1 MFQTQQNIFDLLIA
15 MTVACEFWSPK
26 KAKKPRADVDQKK
39 EVEKVPAPLPEN
51 CENREKLPKPTQYE
65 KMLNLFNTR
74 ILDFQEKDALVFP
87 GRYVIH
93 VEKVSPLEISRQF
106 VEPHYSLD
114 GQCAPSARSVL
125 RNLFGAQSLSSLLLL
140 ITPTA
145 MEHKAEVV
153 VHGFELDSM
162 EHLGATIMDDA
173 EWEQI
178 EQKHVANSFEV
189 VFSSGYIAL
198 EDVSEPT
205 AMLETIS
212 DIKLQAP
219 NKIQTVVYGET
230 PLSLYYRRV
239 LPRVEDVDE
248 GRENYEK
255 EPSEISN
262 AITQVISESEDDKLT
277 VHSTQTFDVMPVKGH
292 AQSKI
297 SATLRMASRVSK
309 QKQKFNKHP
318 INKKH
323 GVLQEALWPPL
334 DCSRILDMRQIN
346 TIRKDFA
353 IQLYSQQM
361 QNRERKWNSCF
372 SQTSKRRNIY
382 VKCEPK

>member
-1 MFQTQQNIFDLLIA
+1 

-26 KAKKPRADVDQKK
+26 KPKKARAEVEQKE

-51 CENREKLPKPTQYE
+51 CEKREKLPKPTQYE
-65 KMLNLFNTR
+65 RMINLFNTR
-74 ILDFQEKDALVFP
+74 VLNFDEKDALVFP

-93 VEKVSPLEISRQF
+93 VEKISPLEIARQF

-114 GQCAPSARSVL
+114 GVSPPSARSVL
-125 RNLFGAQSLSSLLLL
+125 RNLFGAKSISSLLVL

-145 MEHKAEVV
+145 MENKAEVV

-189 VFSSGYIAL
+189 VFSSRYIAL
-198 EDVSEPT
+198 EDVSEPS
-205 AMLETIS
+205 AMLENIS
-212 DIKLQAP
+212 EIKLQAP
-219 NKIQTVVYGET
+219 NKIQSLVYGET

-239 LPRVEDVDE
+239 LPSVEDVDE
-248 GRENYEK
+248 GRENNEK

-262 AITQVISESEDDKLT
+262 ANTQIVPESEEDKLT
-277 VHSTQTFDVMPVKGH
+277 LHSTQTFDVMPLKGH
-292 AQSKI
+292 SQAKI

-318 INKKH
+318 INKKP

-353 IQLYSQQM
+353 MQLYSQQM

>member
-1 MFQTQQNIFDLLIA
+1 

-26 KAKKPRADVDQKK
+26 KPKKARAEVEQKE

-51 CENREKLPKPTQYE
+51 CEKREKLPKPTQYE
-65 KMLNLFNTR
+65 RMINLFNTR
-74 ILDFQEKDALVFP
+74 VLNFDEKDALVFP

-93 VEKVSPLEISRQF
+93 VEKISPLEITRQF

-114 GQCAPSARSVL
+114 GHTPPSARSVL
-125 RNLFGAQSLSSLLLL
+125 RNLFGAKSISSLLVL

-145 MEHKAEVV
+145 MEHKDEVM

-189 VFSSGYIAL
+189 VFSSRYIAL
-198 EDVSEPT
+198 EDVSEPS
-205 AMLETIS
+205 AMLENIS
-212 DIKLQAP
+212 EIKLQAP
-219 NKIQTVVYGET
+219 NKIQSLVYGET

-239 LPRVEDVDE
+239 LPSVEDVDE
-248 GRENYEK
+248 GRENNEK
-255 EPSEISN
+255 EPSELSN
-262 AITQVISESEDDKLT
+262 ANTQIVPESEEDKLT
-277 VHSTQTFDVMPVKGH
+277 LHSTQTFDVMPLKGH
-292 AQSKI
+292 SQAKI

-318 INKKH
+318 INKKP

-353 IQLYSQQM
+353 MQLYSQQM

>member
-1 MFQTQQNIFDLLIA
+1 

-26 KAKKPRADVDQKK
+26 KAKKARADADSK
-39 EVEKVPAPLPEN
+39 EAEKVPAPLPEN

-65 KMLNLFNTR
+65 QMLNLFNTR
-74 ILDFQEKDALVFP
+74 ILDFQEKDALIFP

-93 VEKVSPLEISRQF
+93 VEKVSPLEILREF
-106 VEPHYSLD
+106 VEPQFSLD
-114 GQCAPSARSVL
+114 GQCPPTAGSIL
-125 RNLFGAQSLSSLLLL
+125 RNLFGPQSLGSLLLL

-162 EHLGATIMDDA
+162 EHLGATIMDDG

-178 EQKHVANSFEV
+178 EQKHVANTFKV

-205 AMLETIS
+205 SILDTIS
-212 DIKLQAP
+212 DIKQQALK
-219 NKIQTVVYGET
+219 KIQNVAYGET

-239 LPRVEDVDE
+239 IPSEKDVNE
-248 GRENYEK
+248 GNDNYKK
-255 EPSEISN
+255 ERSEISKVD
-262 AITQVISESEDDKLT
+262 TRTISESEDDKLT
-277 VHSTQTFDVMPVKGH
+277 QHSTQTFDVLPVKGQG
-292 AQSKI
+292 QSKL

-309 QKQKFNKHP
+309 QKRKFDKYPN
-318 INKKH
+318 NKKL

-334 DCSRILDMRQIN
+334 DCSRILDMREIN
-346 TIRKDFA
+346 NIRKDFA

>member
-26 KAKKPRADVDQKK
+26 KARKARADADNK
-39 EVEKVPAPLPEN
+39 EVEKVPAPIPEN

-65 KMLNLFNTR
+65 QMLNLFNTR
-74 ILDFQEKDALVFP
+74 ILDFQEKDALIFP

-93 VEKVSPLEISRQF
+93 VDKVSPLEILREF
-106 VEPHYSLD
+106 VEPQFSLD
-114 GQCAPSARSVL
+114 GQCAPAAGSIL
-125 RNLFGAQSLSSLLLL
+125 RNLFGSQSLGSLLLL

-162 EHLGATIMDDA
+162 MHLGATIMDDG

-178 EQKHVANSFEV
+178 EQKHVASTFEV

-205 AMLETIS
+205 SILDTIS
-212 DIKLQAP
+212 DIKQQALK
-219 NKIQTVVYGET
+219 KIQTVAYGKT

-239 LPRVEDVDE
+239 IPNEKDVAEWND
-248 GRENYEK
+248 NYEK

-262 AITQVISESEDDKLT
+262 ANTRTVSESEDDKLT
-277 VHSTQTFDVMPVKGH
+277 LHSTQTFDVMPVKGH
-292 AQSKI
+292 RQSKL

-309 QKQKFNKHP
+309 QKQKFNKHTN
-318 INKKH
+318 NKKL
-323 GVLQEALWPPL
+323 GVLQEAVWPPL
-334 DCSRILDMRQIN
+334 DCSRILDMREIN
-346 TIRKDFA
+346 NIRKDFA